1 MPITALSLNLMLMAL
16 TQERHHYAPE
26 ALTTLGQSLKN
37 TEVMYG
43 IECPALCFGYTDHRE
58 GQKERKREGERGKE
72 RDGGREDERQGE

>member
-1 MPITALSLNLMLMAL
+1 MLMAL

-43 IECPALCFGYTDHRE
+43 IECPALCFGYTDHRTE
-58 GQKERKREGERGKE
+58 RERQRQRQRQRGTERKEEGRRERERERWRERG
-72 RDGGREDERQGE
+72 